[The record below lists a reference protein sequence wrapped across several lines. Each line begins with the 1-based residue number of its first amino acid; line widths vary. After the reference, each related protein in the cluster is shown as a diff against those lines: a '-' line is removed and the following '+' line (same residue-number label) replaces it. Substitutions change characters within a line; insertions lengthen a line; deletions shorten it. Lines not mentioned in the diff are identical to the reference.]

1 MFTEAAGDEPKK
13 RGPYKPRQKAEVEI
27 YCRPIRG
34 GDRPAGSSALGG
46 WMTSVKE
53 DTRKYSLD
61 ELREMREREETE
73 TRADASVLSLDAE
86 FWDNTCVVMPPRGK
100 SSIHLRID
108 SDVLEWF
115 KAQGRGHLTRMNA
128 VLRSFMEAHK
138 QHRPR

>member
-1 MFTEAAGDEPKK
+1 MTRAKK
-13 RGPYKPRQKAEVEI
+13 
-27 YCRPIRG
+27 
-34 GDRPAGSSALGG
+34 
-46 WMTSVKE
+46 
-53 DTRKYSLD
+53 DTRRYSLD
-61 ELREMREREETE
+61 ELREMRERGETE
-73 TRADASVLSLDAE
+73 TRADAPALSLDAQ
-86 FWDNTCVVMPPRGK
+86 FWDNAHVVMPPPGK

>member
-1 MFTEAAGDEPKK
+1 MANNGRTLGKVENDYYVVAYTW
-13 RGPYKPRQKAEVEI
+13 RGST
-27 YCRPIRG
+27 CRII
-34 GDRPAGSSALGG
+34 SLGG
-46 WMTSVKE
+46 WMTTAKK

-61 ELREMREREETE
+61 ELRETRDRGETE
-73 TRADASVLSLDAE
+73 TRADVPALSLDAE
-86 FWDNTCVVMPPRGK
+86 FCDNAHVVMLPRGK